1 MKGVKRALVFVLALT
16 LMTLPAMAASSHDTL
31 GVYGLTAESG
41 YTLTPL
47 KADGSAPDRYSGQFD
62 DGVSTVYEGV
72 EKFELSFTGTSDK
85 QYVVF
90 LLSSNGTVPTESNI
104 AYIDQTG
111 GTTTIEFTLFPY
123 QLESGTYNVYL
134 SGTDFSYTKVASFN
148 VTNSWEEAPY
158 TLGDVNQDG
167 RITAADASLVLRAAT
182 RLETLTETQL
192 AAAKVSSNGD
202 LPTANDA
209 ATILRYATR
218 LIDKFPNED

>member
-16 LMTLPAMAASSHDTL
+16 LMTLPAMAAGSHSTL
-31 GVYGLTAESG
+31 GVYELNVEGG
-41 YTLTPL
+41 YALTPL
-47 KADGSAPDRYSGQFD
+47 KADGSPADRYSGQFD
-62 DGVSTVYEGV
+62 GSVSTVYEGA
-72 EKFELSFTGTSDK
+72 EKFKLSFSGSAD

-90 LLSSNGTVPTESNI
+90 LLKDGSVPTESNI

-123 QLESGTYNVYL
+123 QLEPGTYNVYL